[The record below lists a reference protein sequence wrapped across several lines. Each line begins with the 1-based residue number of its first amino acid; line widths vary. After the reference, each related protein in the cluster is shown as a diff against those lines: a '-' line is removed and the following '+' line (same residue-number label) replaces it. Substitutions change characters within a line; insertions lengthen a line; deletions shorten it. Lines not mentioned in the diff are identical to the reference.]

1 MPNIPEIKKQAA
13 ASMCYGADSALSD
26 PCGECDGCLFRI
38 NVPALVTALEEA
50 QGRFADGTGTCYCDT
65 VGETPCA
72 YCQIATLEGK
82 LDAVEKQ
89 VMGQKGTLHKVKGK
103 WDTSKREGE
112 RLAAALAHLL
122 AWVQPSASQQ
132 VEAEI
137 ETAIE
142 ELEQYRKA
150 HPRLARILKGE

>member
-1 MPNIPEIKKQAA
+1 MSNEWGLWSCIKH
-13 ASMCYGADSALSD
+13 DSSGPFSA
-26 PCGECDGCLFRI
+26 C
-38 NVPALVTALEEA
+38 PA
-50 QGRFADGTGTCYCDT
+50 C
-65 VGETPCA
+65 
-72 YCQIATLEGK
+72 IATLERQLAEVQGK
-82 LDAVEKQ
+82 LDALEKQ
-89 VMGQKGTLHKVKGK
+89 VVGQKGTLHKVKGK

-142 ELEQYRKA
+142 ELEQYRRA
-150 HPRLARILKGE
+150 HPRLARILSKEGE